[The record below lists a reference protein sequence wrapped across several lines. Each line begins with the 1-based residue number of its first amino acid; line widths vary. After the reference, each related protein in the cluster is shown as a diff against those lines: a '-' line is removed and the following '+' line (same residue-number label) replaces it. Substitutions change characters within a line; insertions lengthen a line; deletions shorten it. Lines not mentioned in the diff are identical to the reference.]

1 MDRRFRR
8 CWTTWLAAS
17 ADWISRV
24 LLLLLVL
31 QGGAVLGQE
40 SAGYRGLPLLSIREL
55 LEGQGTGTH
64 VLLRGAVTYNGQELV
79 VQDQTG
85 AIAVSSSSPVSVAL
99 GDQVEVQGD
108 LVKRH
113 AIPLVGNAKVR
124 MLWAGST
131 PLPLAIT
138 PDEAAEGAYNGM
150 LVAIEGRLI
159 KTIAAGNGALRLT
172 LESGNQLFTCILEG
186 GMSPVRLNLTP
197 GSVLRCTGVLSFN
210 QPDRAFESGTFLV
223 LLRTGTDVHLLT
235 PAPWWTPRHL
245 LLLFVL
251 LLPIAGLGYRVHLRN
266 VEARLTLILEER
278 SRIAREI
285 HDTLAQGFAGIALQ
299 LQGVSRSMGEQ
310 SAVTNAHLAMALQMV
325 RRSRAEAH
333 RSIAALRTLHNHE
346 DLAAMLGK
354 VVRQLA
360 EPAMLTLTVTQ
371 QGVPYRLSDEVAS
384 QILRISQEAIA
395 NIVEHAAA
403 RAVDVAISYASDFIT
418 VEIRDDGRGFDLH
431 TVGSVECGR
440 FGITGM
446 RERAH
451 QIGALLSIRSGP
463 DGTSLKLDIPAPR
476 KVRRATQLF
485 ARRQRRTPVRA
496 QRNGGA
502 S

>member
-1 MDRRFRR
+1 MVRRFRPFR
-8 CWTTWLAAS
+8 TRRTWSKSWRYQLFFVAFLLGGTAA
-17 ADWISRV
+17 
-24 LLLLLVL
+24 
-31 QGGAVLGQE
+31 LGQE
-40 SAGYRGLPLLSIREL
+40 GAGYGGLPLHSIREL
-55 LEGQGTGTH
+55 LEGQPAGTH
-64 VLLRGAVTYNGQELV
+64 VLLRGAVTYNGKELV

-85 AIAVSSSSPVSVAL
+85 AIAVSSPSPVSVAL

-108 LVKRH
+108 LVKRP
-113 AIPLVGNAKVR
+113 AIPLVRNAKVR
-124 MLWAGST
+124 ILWAGST

-172 LESGNQLFTCILEG
+172 LESGNQLFTCITET
-186 GMSPVRLNLTP
+186 GMSPVSFSFTP

-223 LLRTGTDVHLLT
+223 LLRTGTDIHLLT
-235 PAPWWTPRHL
+235 PAPWWTPSHL
-245 LLLFVL
+245 LLLFLL
-251 LLPIAGLGYRVHLRN
+251 LLPLAALGYRMHLRN

-299 LQGVSRSMGEQ
+299 LQGVSRSMGQQ

-346 DLAAMLGK
+346 DLAVMLGK

-371 QGVPYRLSDEVAS
+371 QGLPYRLSDEVAS

-395 NIVEHAAA
+395 NTVEHAAA
-403 RAVDVAISYASDFIT
+403 RAVDVAISYAADLVT
-418 VEIRDDGRGFDLH
+418 VEIRDDGRGFDLS
-431 TVGSVECGR
+431 TVGSVENGR

-451 QIGALLSIRSGP
+451 QIGALLVIRSGFN
-463 DGTSLKLDIPAPR
+463 GTSLKLEIPAPS
-476 KVRRATQLF
+476 KVSRATQFF
-485 ARRQRRTPVRA
+485 ARGRRRALARA
-496 QRNGGA
+496 QHKGMV